1 MTNKR
6 VEQLHAQAAR
16 TRSRLLEVTQAA
28 FALDSTASLNA
39 IAKGAGV
46 GIGTLYRHFPT
57 REDLV
62 FELYRG
68 EVQELADAA
77 DNLLATQAPAEALR
91 LWLDRYADYVMA
103 KAGLVDALR
112 ASTSVHGRF
121 AQEAYGPVAA
131 AIDRLIAANVSSG
144 AIRAGFSADDLL
156 LATDGLYNLDPAGD
170 WRPRAARLFD
180 LVVAGMATP
189 EAASPRRRR

>member
-1 MTNKR
+1 MVSAKGLWVSNER

-16 TRSRLLEVTQAA
+16 TRSHLLEVAGV
-28 FALDSTASLNA
+28 ALSTDSAVSLNA
-39 IAKGAGV
+39 IAKSAGV

-68 EVQELADAA
+68 EVRELAGAA
-77 DNLLATQAPAEALR
+77 DALLGELAPGEALR
-91 LWLDRYADYVMA
+91 RWLDRYADYVMA
-103 KAGLVDALR
+103 KAGLVSALR
-112 ASTSVHGRF
+112 TGTTVHGRL
-121 AQEAYGPVAA
+121 AQQAYAPVSA
-131 AIDRLIAANVSSG
+131 AIERLLAANRGIGGV
-144 AIRAGFSADDLL
+144 RTGFTADDLL

-180 LVVAGMATP
+180 LVLAGL
-189 EAASPRRRR
+189 R